1 MYNEDASDFAD
12 VIDFEDFGRFVYEYL
27 GFDDFS
33 YYHTGDNDL
42 TKPLGNEE
50 AKREFEEIYKV
61 NRKYRDKYYEH
72 LKEIKALKE
81 LLKKLGGGNNEGN
94 N

>member
-12 VIDFEDFGRFVYEYL
+12 VIDYEDFGRFVYEYL

-50 AKREFEEIYKV
+50 AKEAFKKYDEEKAKYKEAYYKRMREM
-61 NRKYRDKYYEH
+61 
-72 LKEIKALKE
+72 KALKD
-81 LLKKLGGGNNEGN
+81 LLNKMEGKNEGN